1 MIKFLLSAAV
11 MGASLTISAQSFNAI
26 YPFTAVTNT
35 TGTTDP
41 TPVPIATGVTFGAFS
56 STGVSANAN
65 AFGRFTF
72 TGWSLG
78 ASTVAA
84 TVDTYSAYTG
94 SVNLNQY
101 YQVSVNPL
109 PNYVINFNQIRFD
122 MRRSG
127 TGVRNYAVRSSA
139 NGYANN
145 LPSSTV
151 PNNPNLSVLPGDI
164 FFWNFDATSTA
175 NDQKGSTI
183 SLSGASFQNVSS
195 NISFRF
201 YAWNAES
208 NAGTFSIDSV
218 NISGTAV
225 FGVGVKEYSHSLN
238 AGFKL
243 TPNPSSGN
251 IVNLEILDDA
261 FTKVEMTDVTGKLVL
276 SQSKTNEKNLNL
288 NVSDL
293 ESGTYLVRMIGTTK
307 VYSQKLIV
315 LH

>member
-1 MIKFLLSAAV
+1 MIKFLLSAVV
-11 MGASLTISAQSFNAI
+11 MGTTLTVSAQSFNAL

-35 TGTTDP
+35 SGVTDP
-41 TPVPIATGVTFGAFS
+41 TPVPVATGVTFSAFIS
-56 STGVSANAN
+56 SGVSANPN
-65 AFGRFTF
+65 ASGRFTF
-72 TGWSLG
+72 TGWGTG

-94 SVNLNQY
+94 SINTTQY
-101 YQVSVNPL
+101 YQVSVSPL
-109 PNYVINFNQIRFD
+109 PNYAINFNQIRFD

-127 TGVRNYAVRSSA
+127 TGIRNYAIRSSNNA
-139 NGYANN
+139 YASN
-145 LPSSTV
+145 LPASIAPANT
-151 PNNPNLSVLPGDI
+151 NLSVLPGDI

-183 SLSGASFQNVSS
+183 SLAGAPFQNVSS
-195 NISFRF
+195 SISFRF

-243 TPNPSSGN
+243 TPNPSSGDV
-251 IVNLEILDDA
+251 VNLEILDDH
-261 FTKVEMTDVTGKLVL
+261 FTKVEITDVAGKLL
-276 SQSKTNEKNLNL
+276 RSQIKNAEKNLYL